1 MLTGRSLAA
10 IFAWTDCLDFFK
22 TAVQFDSVLCCRV
35 TPKQKVGIFGIPEI
49 GGNRALGAEGE
60 QARDSGHRRWRER
73 RQHAAAERLRRGDPR
88 ERGRAG
94 ESRGAV
100 RRRLRAR
107 ATSWCGSFDRWCDC
121 CACTERGTGAGAGRS
136 RGIRCTNRW
145 CCAGARPCTR
155 CSRCSPEPR
164 CSARCISPST
174 RSSSSFSFFFYF
186 AHSRSPS
193 SDSSSN
199 AFTPTRTFSPT
210 RSSTPTPTAPRP
222 SIRRPTPS
230 GASSPFSR
238 SRWRRA

>member
-1 MLTGRSLAA
+1 METSLQISRQSKILQCDETKLLRLEGASANELRAAWDRAKASLCPAGRSLVLTGRSLAA
-10 IFAWTDCLDFFK
+10 IFAWADCLDFFK

-155 CSRCSPEPR
+155 CSRCSPGPR
-164 CSARCISPST
+164 SSARSISPST
-174 RSSSSFSFFFYF
+174 PSSSSFSLL
-186 AHSRSPS
+186 
-193 SDSSSN
+193 
-199 AFTPTRTFSPT
+199 FSF
-210 RSSTPTPTAPRP
+210 
-222 SIRRPTPS
+222 I
-230 GASSPFSR
+230 F
-238 SRWRRA
+238 